1 VFCDPLQ
8 RSQLE
13 QAVDFG
19 QVQAAMVLC
28 DEWCVQGGDRTC
40 QTGLERSLQHC
51 VGSVSADCTSI
62 TARCLISTTVNGDC
76 LCLPL

>member
-1 VFCDPLQ
+1 VIREARTGVSGLVLTLLVLLQVTHVFCDPLQ

-28 DEWCVQGGDRTC
+28 DEWCDPGGERAVHCRTC
-40 QTGLERSLQHC
+40 
-51 VGSVSADCTSI
+51 V
-62 TARCLISTTVNGDC
+62 
-76 LCLPL
+76 